1 MPHPTH
7 LLRDAAVIA
16 SVLAAV
22 GIVGG
27 PWTAALSVG
36 SAACA
41 LNVLLIVLSVGHGGP
56 WVWARLAL
64 KFPLAAGAMVLLARQ
79 FDALPLVL
87 GFGGTLIATSVVA
100 LWRQQRTVEI
110 V

>member
-16 SVLAAV
+16 TVLAAV
-22 GIVGG
+22 GVVGG
-27 PWTAALSVG
+27 PWLAALAVG
-36 SAACA
+36 AAACA
-41 LNVLLIVLSVGHGGP
+41 VNVLLIALSVGHGGP

-64 KFPLAAGAMVLLARQ
+64 KLPLAAGAMVLLARQ
-79 FDALPLVL
+79 FDALPLIL
-87 GFGGTLIATSVVA
+87 GFGGTLIAMSAVA
-100 LWRQQRTVEI
+100 LWRNQRTVEI